1 MDYDEC
7 MVSSGGR
14 GHQRSD
20 MRLNTSMICCR
31 IVHFHW
37 FYFIFFSS
45 FLCLLRNQQFQPR
58 IKKQLPPLFSPAP
71 LRFSSFPLLFHPT
84 EYTFLNFPSVDP
96 FVFPVALTICPLFFF
111 IFSPFYFLS
120 FFFFPSTISP
130 LRRFFF
136 LLCRVSSPSP
146 TFTPKVLPR
155 AGVLGPLRI
164 ITSTLYYR
172 HLIVVVFFLLLLL
185 LNNLYSI
192 RSPPIYN
199 PPKCHR
205 KSTSNPTSR
214 TSLRPMS
221 PSLAVKAALLFAG
234 VPSPATA
241 ARRLLQQLS
250 SSLPHI
256 TLEST
261 GPLRLV
267 GVVAESA
274 SPPPQL

>member
-1 MDYDEC
+1 M
-7 MVSSGGR
+7 
-14 GHQRSD
+14 
-20 MRLNTSMICCR
+20 
-31 IVHFHW
+31 
-37 FYFIFFSS
+37 
-45 FLCLLRNQQFQPR
+45 
-58 IKKQLPPLFSPAP
+58 
-71 LRFSSFPLLFHPT
+71 
-84 EYTFLNFPSVDP
+84 
-96 FVFPVALTICPLFFF
+96 
-111 IFSPFYFLS
+111 
-120 FFFFPSTISP
+120 
-130 LRRFFF
+130 
-136 LLCRVSSPSP
+136 CRVSPPSP

-155 AGVLGPLRI
+155 AGVLGPLSI

-172 HLIVVVFFLLLLL
+172 HLIVVVVVVVFLLF